1 MQDHQMRGI
10 DGNAIPNVYRP
21 NTYRILRAHTCG
33 DSVITLW
40 HFLFLRQDLSDRGL
54 FLQLQALL

>member
-40 HFLFLRQDLSDRGL
+40 HFLFLRQDLSDRGP